1 MKTLNVLFVCF
12 FCLPLVFLGC
22 GETQES
28 SNLIG
33 ATDSAQALPADDDIQ
48 GLYNLGVP
56 RNWDQTQDPVVYVK
70 YFRAKLL
77 RRFGNIPEVHTI
89 ADMELKRRQGIALT
103 PDEKT
108 VHLTAFHRLIRD
120 TRMIA
125 AHSTDRH
132 ANAAEKP
139 VMTMNHAPAAPRGNS
154 QGNGGMSCSHGG
166 AGAID
171 LNDVSGMSHAGAS
184 GRLYHCMPHGG
195 SRQRAFR
202 AVEIHQPLRRGLPDM
217 PDAMYSL
224 TECSR
229 GNPKQHLAAKREK
242 IDAPTTFT
250 LT

>member
-1 MKTLNVLFVCF
+1 MKTLYVLLVCF
-12 FCLPLVFLGC
+12 FCLPVVFLGC

-33 ATDSAQALPADDDIQ
+33 ATDSARALPADDDIQ

-77 RRFGNIPEVHTI
+77 RRFGNIPEVHTV

-103 PDEKT
+103 HDEKT

-125 AHSTDRH
+125 AHSNDRH

-139 VMTMNHAPAAPRGNS
+139 MMTMNHAPAAPQGKS
-154 QGNGGMSCSHGG
+154 QGALQRDSGMSCSHRS
-166 AGAID
+166 AKVVTTEDIYD
-171 LNDVSGMSHAGAS
+171 THANAS
-184 GRLYHCMPHGG
+184 GECILGCLME
-195 SRQRAFR
+195 
-202 AVEIHQPLRRGLPDM
+202 AVGKGRSER
-217 PDAMYSL
+217 
-224 TECSR
+224 
-229 GNPKQHLAAKREK
+229 
-242 IDAPTTFT
+242 
-250 LT
+250 